1 MKNLK
6 RDKLKDLRVA
16 IISDE
21 LQFWGGAQDDIIA
34 FTKVF
39 PNSTIYTSIYE
50 EDVLEKHF
58 QGKEVKASFI
68 QKMPFEKKLREEY
81 FLLYPLAFR
90 MFNLNEYDL
99 VISVSS
105 AFAKFVKTPNGAKHF
120 LYCLTP
126 PRYLWL
132 ETRSD
137 RHTHKLSYKIYSL
150 FKPILHG
157 YWKKRD
163 KEAAKRADMVAAN
176 SKEVA
181 GRIKKFYELDA
192 KVLYPPVE
200 MDYIKFNP
208 KYSSREDWFLYVG
221 RVERYKGVDLM
232 VRACIEA
239 KKKLK
244 IAGKGSF
251 VNDLKKIV
259 KELKGEDFVEFLG
272 YVDDEQKANL
282 LYKCK
287 ALVFPVKDEDFG
299 IVPIEA
305 NAAGCPVLAFAGG
318 GVLETMIDGVTGKFF
333 EEYSSSSLKSELE
346 KWESY
351 SFNPEDCKKQSERF
365 SFDVFENNMV
375 DLINE
380 LFSKDK

>member
-1 MKNLK
+1 MKNSKKKKFRDLK
-6 RDKLKDLRVA
+6 VA

-58 QGKEVKASFI
+58 QGKDVRASFV
-68 QKMPFEKKLREEY
+68 QRMPFEKKFREEY
-81 FLLYPLAFR
+81 FVLYPLAFR
-90 MFNLNEYDL
+90 MLNLKGYDL
-99 VISVSS
+99 IISVSS
-105 AFAKFVKTPNGAKHF
+105 AFAKFVKKPKEAKHF

-132 ETRSD
+132 DTRSD

-150 FKPILHG
+150 FKPLLHG
-157 YWKKRD
+157 YWKRRD
-163 KEAAKRADMVAAN
+163 KNAARRSDMIAAN

-181 GRIKKFYELDA
+181 KRIAKFYELDA

-208 KYSSREDWFLYVG
+208 DYSSREDWFFYVG

-232 VRACIEA
+232 VEACINA

-251 VNDLKKIV
+251 VEGLKERV
-259 KELKGEDFVEFLG
+259 KELGGEELIEFLG
-272 YVDDEQKANL
+272 YVDDEQKASL
-282 LYKCK
+282 LFRCK
-287 ALVFPVKDEDFG
+287 ALIFPVKDEDFG

-318 GVLETMIDGVTGKFF
+318 GVLETIVDSVTGKFF
-333 EEYSSSSLKSELE
+333 REHSVNSLQKELE
-346 KWESY
+346 KWNNY
-351 SFNPEDCKKQSERF
+351 SFDPEKCKQQAEKF
-365 SFDVFENNMV
+365 SFDVFENKMV
-375 DLINE
+375 GLTDEILK
-380 LFSKDK
+380 KD

>member
-6 RDKLKDLRVA
+6 KKKFKDLKVA

-21 LQFWGGAQDDIIA
+21 LQFWGGAQDDILA
-34 FTKVF
+34 FTKLF

-50 EDVLEKHF
+50 KDVLEKHF
-58 QGKEVKASFI
+58 QGKDVRASFV
-68 QKMPFEKKLREEY
+68 QKMPFEKRFREEY

-90 MFNLNEYDL
+90 MLNLKGYDL

-105 AFAKFVKTPNGAKHF
+105 AFAKFVKTPKKTKHF

-132 ETRSD
+132 DTRSD
-137 RHTHKLSYKIYSL
+137 RHTHKFSYKMYSL
-150 FKPILHG
+150 FKPVLHG
-157 YWKKRD
+157 CWRKKD
-163 KEAAKRADMVAAN
+163 KNAARQADMVAAN

-181 GRIKKFYELDA
+181 KRVKKFYELDA

-208 KYSSREDWFLYVG
+208 QYKSREDWFFYVG

-232 VRACIEA
+232 VEACINA
-239 KKKLK
+239 GKKLK

-251 VNDLKKIV
+251 VEDLKKRV
-259 KELKGEDFVEFLG
+259 KELGGEHLIEFLG
-272 YVDDEQKANL
+272 YVDNKEKSNL
-282 LYKCK
+282 LFKCK
-287 ALVFPVKDEDFG
+287 ALIFPVKDEDFG

-318 GVLETMIDGVTGKFF
+318 GVLETIVDGVTGKFF
-333 EEYSSSSLKSELE
+333 KEHTVNSLQRELE
-346 KWESY
+346 KWNSY
-351 SFNPEDCKKQSERF
+351 SFEPEKCKEQAERF
-365 SFDVFENNMV
+365 SFDVFENKMV
-375 DLINE
+375 E
-380 LFSKDK
+380 LTDEILKKD